1 MATVTATTRMGV
13 TTLTLENG
21 HANAITPEMADALT
35 AAVQALGNIGALVI
49 CGAGSFAFCTGS
61 DIGELRRLHDAGE
74 GPGPLL
80 RRESEALEA
89 IAALEIPTIAA
100 VRGLCLGGGL
110 ELALCCDLIV
120 AANDARIGFP
130 EVHLGAFPALG
141 GPLRLARR
149 IGVGRAMEMMLDGRD
164 IGADA
169 ARNLGLVNRV
179 VPSAEVIREAE
190 SWAIRLAQ
198 GPRDAFRAI
207 KRSIRAALDLPEAEA
222 IEAMLSEAEAHGSSP
237 DVAEGLRAF
246 DARETPAF
254 WHNRKGSSTL

>member
-1 MATVTATTRMGV
+1 
-13 TTLTLENG
+13 
-21 HANAITPEMADALT
+21 MADALT

-149 IGVGRAMEMMLDGRD
+149 IGVGRAMEMMLDGQ
-164 IGADA
+164 IGRASC
-169 ARNLGLVNRV
+169 RERV
-179 VPSAEVIREAE
+179 KVRKISLALIAE
-190 SWAIRLAQ
+190 SSSR
-198 GPRDAFRAI
+198 PRWRWQI
-207 KRSIRAALDLPEAEA
+207 S
-222 IEAMLSEAEAHGSSP
+222 
-237 DVAEGLRAF
+237 
-246 DARETPAF
+246 
-254 WHNRKGSSTL
+254 